1 MVDLK
6 EREDPLVDKTI
17 KDAIENPHKYVLK
30 PQKEGGGNNYFGEDM
45 KQILIKDEGL
55 DQFLLMEIID
65 APILKTYMLR
75 KGNLA
80 YVDSITELGVFSMVI
95 ANSKTGEIIFNEVDG
110 LLPRTKQADCNEGG
124 VNAGFAVIDTMLP
137 IDDIS
142 VSELEPS
149 LSEVLKWRQKRLIE

>member
-55 DQFLLMEIID
+55 D
-65 APILKTYMLR
+65 
-75 KGNLA
+75 
-80 YVDSITELGVFSMVI
+80 
-95 ANSKTGEIIFNEVDG
+95 
-110 LLPRTKQADCNEGG
+110 
-124 VNAGFAVIDTMLP
+124 
-137 IDDIS
+137 
-142 VSELEPS
+142 
-149 LSEVLKWRQKRLIE
+149 